1 MSSAEGNIANNS
13 NPSEML
19 TEEHVNSALN
29 KASVSA
35 AGKSSPGNK
44 DVSPIIPTTGGSS
57 SPERKGTP
65 PASSDMCIHLDMPGK
80 HDLKRPPTV
89 NQLIWFI
96 DYMVA
101 ESSTFGNSDLPF
113 DWPQEITHCFNGRQ
127 YIISELVREYFSDQI
142 KQAKKAGS
150 DMGASSV
157 ETDGNCFVKVVNE
170 EERTYEK
177 ISILVNYSRS
187 GQPNRLEV
195 LYDEVE
201 QPYKTPEEIRA
212 EIRRQ
217 KTFSLFDTKRNE
229 ALKRQN
235 KEKLAANLQEIEQYH
250 KNRNEMPVS
259 IFHLNISLTYP
270 SVRLQNICICEQI
283 FH

>member
-19 TEEHVNSALN
+19 TEEHVNAALN
-29 KASVSA
+29 EASVSA

-65 PASSDMCIHLDMPGK
+65 PASRDMRIHLDMPGK
-80 HDLKRPPTV
+80 HDPKRPPTI

-101 ESSTFGNSDLPF
+101 ESSTFGNGDLPF
-113 DWPQEITHCFNGRQ
+113 DWPQEITHCFNSRQ
-127 YIISELVREYFSDQI
+127 YIISELVHECFSDQI

-157 ETDGNCFVKVVNE
+157 ETDGDCFVKVVNE
-170 EERTYEK
+170 EERTYDK

-187 GQPNRLEV
+187 GQPNHLEV
-195 LYDEVE
+195 VYDEVE
-201 QPYKTPEEIRA
+201 QPYKTLEEIRA

-229 ALKRQN
+229 ALK
-235 KEKLAANLQEIEQYH
+235 
-250 KNRNEMPVS
+250 
-259 IFHLNISLTYP
+259 
-270 SVRLQNICICEQI
+270 
-283 FH
+283 

>member
-1 MSSAEGNIANNS
+1 MNIQHYYVRPFTLVHTFFFQNMSSAEGNIADNS
-13 NPSEML
+13 NPSGML

-29 KASVSA
+29 EASVSV

-57 SPERKGTP
+57 SPEKKGTL
-65 PASSDMCIHLDMPGK
+65 PASRDMCIHLDMPGK
-80 HDLKRPPTV
+80 HDPKRPPTV

-101 ESSTFGNSDLPF
+101 ESSMFGNSDLPF

-127 YIISELVREYFSDQI
+127 YIISELVPEYFSDQI

-157 ETDGNCFVKVVNE
+157 ETDGYCFVKVVNE
-170 EERTYEK
+170 EERTYDK

-187 GQPNRLEV
+187 GQPNCLEV
-195 LYDEVE
+195 VYDEVE

-229 ALKRQN
+229 ALK
-235 KEKLAANLQEIEQYH
+235 
-250 KNRNEMPVS
+250 
-259 IFHLNISLTYP
+259 
-270 SVRLQNICICEQI
+270 
-283 FH
+283 